1 MSTTIQPPLNSDDLE
16 LIQDQLAHCLDQL
29 RNAHLFI
36 TGGTGFFGRWLVESF
51 LHFNSASGLGAKLTL
66 LSRDPQRFLASAPHL
81 ECDCIRFVKGDV
93 RNFEFPDEKFT
104 HIIHA
109 ATEASEKL
117 NSESPLKMFDV
128 IVGGTRHVL
137 DFACQSG
144 AGRMLYI
151 SSGAVYGPQPPDLA
165 HVTEEMFFGF
175 APNDPKIAY
184 AEGKRAAEFLC
195 SVYSHNGSLK
205 IPVARCFAFVGPHL
219 PLDAHFAIGNFLND
233 RIHGRT
239 IRVAGDGS
247 PLRSYL
253 YASDMAAWLWT
264 ILLKGESGRAYNVGS
279 NQAISIGDLAMKI
292 AVPAGL
298 EVSIGMS
305 QRATSPRNQYVP
317 SIDRAV
323 GELGCKLSV
332 PLDVAISRTVVFHTK

>member
-1 MSTTIQPPLNSDDLE
+1 MQPRPPLNSNELE
-16 LIQDQLAHCLDQL
+16 LIQSQLVHCQDQL

-51 LHFNSASGLGAKLTL
+51 LHFNSECRLGAKLTV
-66 LSRDPQRFLASAPHL
+66 LSRDPARFLASAPHL
-81 ECDCIRFVKGDV
+81 KSDCIRFVKGDV
-93 RNFEFPDEKFT
+93 RDFAFPNDTFT

-109 ATEASEKL
+109 ATDASETL

-128 IVGGTRHVL
+128 IVGGTRRVL
-137 DFACQSG
+137 DFASQSS
-144 AGRMLYI
+144 AGRMLFV
-151 SSGAVYGPQPPDLA
+151 SSGAVYGPQTPEVA

-175 APNDPKIAY
+175 TPNDPRIAY

-195 SVYSHNGSLK
+195 SVYARNEIIK

-253 YASDMAAWLWT
+253 YASDMAAWLWM

-279 NQAISIGDLAMKI
+279 NKAISIGDLALKI
-292 AVPAGL
+292 AMQAGL
-298 EVSIGMS
+298 EVSIGLS
-305 QRATSPRNQYVP
+305 HKADNPRNQYVP
-317 SIDRAV
+317 SVDRAV
-323 GELGCKLSV
+323 EELGCNLSV
-332 PLDVAISRTVVFHTK
+332 PLDLAISKTIAFHTP